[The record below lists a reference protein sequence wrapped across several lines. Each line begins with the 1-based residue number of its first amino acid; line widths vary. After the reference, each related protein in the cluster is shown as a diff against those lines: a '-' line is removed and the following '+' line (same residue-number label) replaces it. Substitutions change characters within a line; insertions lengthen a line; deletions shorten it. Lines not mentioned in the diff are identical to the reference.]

1 MFNFQNVKNLIE
13 ERGLSQ
19 KEVCKAAGISVGTFY
34 SFERIKG
41 PGVDKLERLADVLHC
56 RVDDFLD
63 REVEPTQINVGHKV
77 RGNGNNVSGDI
88 SLSECK
94 KEVEHLKELLAE
106 KERTIQI
113 LMSRQ
118 K

>member
-1 MFNFQNVKNLIE
+1 MFNFQKVKDIIL
-13 ERGLSQ
+13 ERRLVQ

-41 PGVDKLERLADVLHC
+41 TGVDKLEKLADVLCC

-63 REVEPTQINVGHKV
+63 RKVEPIQVNIGHKV
-77 RGNGNNVSGDI
+77 RGNGNNVSYDI

-113 LMSRQ
+113 LMNRQ
-118 K
+118 E